1 MAQKSKIESRR
12 IFENSS
18 GPSFRNY
25 SLAAPVPVLQG
36 FPTKFLQKIEWKKV
50 ACRWRF
56 FETFYQLLCMILDQK
71 PTIPIILDCE
81 QSLRMVTRARK
92 SSEAIE
98 SKKQEAEGNHFVLLR
113 LVCPPYNLIA
123 L

>member
-1 MAQKSKIESRR
+1 
-12 IFENSS
+12 
-18 GPSFRNY
+18 
-25 SLAAPVPVLQG
+25 
-36 FPTKFLQKIEWKKV
+36 
-50 ACRWRF
+50 
-56 FETFYQLLCMILDQK
+56 MILDEK

-92 SSEAIE
+92 SSEASE

-123 L
+123 LEIH